1 MQKAYKILAH
11 TIAGL
16 VTIQAAVM
24 VFAVAGL
31 FYWIEE
37 DEGFL
42 DKGVVESWDADP
54 PTWVGAI
61 GVPIHGMSGMF
72 LIPLL
77 GLVLLIISFFARV
90 PGGTKWAGIVF
101 VLILVQVTLGLS
113 AHGLPALG
121 LLHGI
126 NAFLLF
132 FATLSA
138 GRAAK
143 QSKAPE
149 PAMAG

>member
-42 DKGVVESWDADP
+42 DKGVIEGWDADP
-54 PTWVGAI
+54 PTWMGAI

-77 GLVLLIISFFARV
+77 GLVLLIISFFAKV
-90 PGGTKWAGIVF
+90 NGGTKWAGIVF
-101 VLILVQVTLGLS
+101 GLIIVQVALGIF
-113 AHGLPALG
+113 AHGAPALG

-132 FATLSA
+132 FAALSA

-143 QSKAPE
+143 ESRVAE
-149 PAMAG
+149 PAMVG

>member
-42 DKGVVESWDADP
+42 DKGVVESWDNDP
-54 PTWVGAI
+54 PTWMGAI
-61 GVPIHGMSGMF
+61 GVPIHGMSGMY

-77 GLVLLIISFFARV
+77 GLALLIISFFANV
-90 PGGTKWAGIVF
+90 NGGTKWAGIVF
-101 VLILVQVTLGLS
+101 GLIIVQVMLGIF
-113 AHGLPALG
+113 AHGTPALG

-132 FATLSA
+132 FAALSA

-143 QSKAPE
+143 ESAVAE
-149 PAMAG
+149 PALVG